1 MLTND
6 MTVKVTNRSNSLVG
20 YRLPEMH
27 ITRRF
32 GKNETKQLTVGEV
45 RALVSE
51 RGGRALIKNNLVID
65 NPELVNE
72 IIYNVQPEYYYT
84 EADVV
89 ELLLHGSVD

>member
-6 MTVKVTNRSNSLVG
+6 TIVKVTNRSNSLVG
-20 YRLPEMH
+20 YKLPEMH

-32 GKNETKQLTVGEV
+32 GKNETKQLTVQEV
-45 RALVSE
+45 RALAAE

-65 NPELVNE
+65 NAELVNE

-84 EADVV
+84 
-89 ELLLHGSVD
+89 